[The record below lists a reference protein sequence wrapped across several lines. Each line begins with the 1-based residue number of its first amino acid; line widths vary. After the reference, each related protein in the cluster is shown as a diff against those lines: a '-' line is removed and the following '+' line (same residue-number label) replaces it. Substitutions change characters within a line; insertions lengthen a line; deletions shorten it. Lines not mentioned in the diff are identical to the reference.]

1 LLPLD
6 NIATVKRLVEFYVTE
21 HNERIPHAAFE
32 GQTPNEVYFGRGDQI
47 PGELA
52 ARRRDACRQ
61 RVARNRAVACA
72 ACSPWGATAERTPR
86 RMNR

>member
-32 GQTPNEVYFGRGDQI
+32 GQTSNEVYFGRGDQI

-52 ARRRDACRQ
+52 ARQRDACRQ

-72 ACSPWGATAERTPR
+72 ACSP
-86 RMNR
+86 